1 MSDGYNAAINN
12 NIDRIGQMRGY
23 KIFSGSSCG
32 EFAAEV
38 CRTLDVPLSKAEIK
52 RFSDGEINVQ
62 ISESVR
68 GRDVFIIQSTGAPS
82 NDNLMELLI
91 MTDALRRSSASSIT
105 AVVPYFGYARQDR
118 KAAPRVPITAKLV
131 ADMFETAGIDRVVT
145 IDLHAGQ
152 IQGFFDIPV
161 DNLYGSIIFQEYVR
175 SKNLPNP
182 VIASPDIGGVA
193 RARYFAEKL
202 GLEMVIVDKR
212 REKANESEVMN
223 IIGDVVGKDIIM
235 IDDMVDTAGTMVKAA
250 AALKKNGAT
259 SVMACATHG
268 VLSGKAYDNI
278 NNGQLDELV
287 VSNTLELNFK
297 SDKIKVLSVAPLFAE
312 VIRRVYHNESVNSL
326 FS

>member
-1 MSDGYNAAINN
+1 
-12 NIDRIGQMRGY
+12 MRGY
-23 KIFSGSSCG
+23 KIFAGSASQA
-32 EFAAEV
+32 FAAEV
-38 CRTLDVPLSKAEIK
+38 CGYLDVPVAKADLK
-52 RFSDGEINVQ
+52 RFSDGEISVQ
-62 ISESVR
+62 IAESVR

-105 AVVPYFGYARQDR
+105 AVIPYFGYARQDR
-118 KAAPRVPITAKLV
+118 KAAPRVPITARLV
-131 ADMFETAGIDRVVT
+131 ADMYEKAGIDRLIT

-161 DNLYGSIIFQEYVR
+161 DNLYGAIIFQDHIE
-175 SKNLPNP
+175 KKKLPNP
-182 VIASPDIGGVA
+182 IIASPDIGGVA
-193 RARYFAEKL
+193 RARYFAKRL

-223 IIGDVVGKDIIM
+223 IIGDVAGKDVIM

-259 SVMACATHG
+259 SVMACATHA
-268 VLSGKAYDNI
+268 VLSGNAYANLES
-278 NNGQLDELV
+278 GELDELI
-287 VSNTLELNFK
+287 VSNSLVSKPSE
-297 SDKIKVLSVAPLFAE
+297 KIKVLTVAPLFAE

-326 FS
+326 FT

>member
-1 MSDGYNAAINN
+1 
-12 NIDRIGQMRGY
+12 MRGY
-23 KIFSGSSCG
+23 KIFAGSSSV
-32 EFAAEV
+32 EFAKEV
-38 CRTLDVPLSKAEIK
+38 CKSLDVPLSKAEVK
-52 RFSDGEINVQ
+52 RFSDGEISVQ

-118 KAAPRVPITAKLV
+118 KAAPRVPITARLV
-131 ADMFETAGIDRVVT
+131 ADMYETAGINRVVT

-152 IQGFFDIPV
+152 IQGFFGIPV
-161 DNLYGSIIFQEYVR
+161 DNLYGSIIFQEYIQ
-175 SKNLPNP
+175 SKNFKNP

-212 REKANESEVMN
+212 REKANEAEVMN
-223 IIGDVVGKDIIM
+223 IIGDVAGKNVIM
-235 IDDMVDTAGTMVKAA
+235 IDDMVDTAGTMVKGA
-250 AALKKNGAT
+250 AALKAKGAA

-268 VLSGKAYDNI
+268 VLSGKAYENLKNDA
-278 NNGQLDELV
+278 LDELV
-287 VSNTLELNFK
+287 ISNSLVTVPMK
-297 SDKIKVLSVAPLFAE
+297 KIKVLSVAPLFAE

>member
-1 MSDGYNAAINN
+1 
-12 NIDRIGQMRGY
+12 MRGY
-23 KIFSGSSCG
+23 KIFSGSACT

-38 CRTLDVPLSKAEIK
+38 CRTLDVPLSKASVK

-91 MTDALRRSSASSIT
+91 MTDALRRSSANSIT

-161 DNLYGSIIFQEYVR
+161 DNLYGAIIFEEYIR

-223 IIGDVVGKDIIM
+223 IIGDVAGKDIIM

-250 AALKKNGAT
+250 SALKKRGAA

-268 VLSGKAYDNI
+268 VLSGKAYENL
-278 NNGQLDELV
+278 NNGELDELV
-287 VSNTLELNFK
+287 ISNTLVLSGQ

>member
-1 MSDGYNAAINN
+1 
-12 NIDRIGQMRGY
+12 MRGY
-23 KIFSGSSCG
+23 KIFAGTAST
-32 EFAAEV
+32 EFAQEV
-38 CRTLDVPLSKAEIK
+38 CSILDVPVAKADIK
-52 RFSDGEINVQ
+52 RFSDGEISVQ

-91 MTDALRRSSASSIT
+91 MVDALRRSSASSIT
-105 AVVPYFGYARQDR
+105 AVIPYFGYARQDR

-131 ADMFETAGIDRVVT
+131 ADMIETSGVDRVVT
-145 IDLHAGQ
+145 MDLHAGQ

-161 DNLYGSIIFQEYVR
+161 DNLYGSITFENYIK
-175 SKNLPNP
+175 SKNLKNP

-193 RARYFAEKL
+193 RARYFASRL
-202 GLEMVIVDKR
+202 GLDMVIVDKR
-212 REKANESEVMN
+212 REKANVAEVMN
-223 IIGDVVGKDIIM
+223 IIGDVEGKDVIM

-250 AALKKNGAT
+250 TALKNKGAT
-259 SVMACATHG
+259 SVMACATHP

-278 NNGQLDELV
+278 ENGELDELIV
-287 VSNTLELNFK
+287 TNTLVSK
-297 SDKIKVLSVAPLFAE
+297 PSKKISVLSVAPLFAE

>member
-1 MSDGYNAAINN
+1 
-12 NIDRIGQMRGY
+12 MRGY
-23 KIFSGSSCG
+23 KIFAGSSSV
-32 EFAAEV
+32 EFAKEV
-38 CRTLDVPLSKAEIK
+38 CKSLDVPLSKAEVK
-52 RFSDGEINVQ
+52 RFSDGEISVQ

-118 KAAPRVPITAKLV
+118 KAAPRVPITARLV
-131 ADMFETAGIDRVVT
+131 ADMYETAGINRVVT

-152 IQGFFDIPV
+152 IQGFFGIPV
-161 DNLYGSIIFQEYVR
+161 DNLYGSIIFQEYIQ
-175 SKNLPNP
+175 SKNFKNP

-212 REKANESEVMN
+212 REKANEAEVMN
-223 IIGDVVGKDIIM
+223 IIGDVAGKNVIM
-235 IDDMVDTAGTMVKAA
+235 IDDMVDTAGTMIKGA
-250 AALKKNGAT
+250 AALKAKGAA

-268 VLSGKAYDNI
+268 VLSGKAYENLKNDA
-278 NNGQLDELV
+278 LDELV
-287 VSNTLELNFK
+287 ISNSLVTVPM
-297 SDKIKVLSVAPLFAE
+297 SKIKVLSVAPLFAE

-326 FS
+326 FA